1 MLVFGGLLLDLS
13 FFNGQLITYGFF
25 LLFAVVSI
33 ASAMLVVSLKSV
45 MHCALFLA
53 LFLLSVAAMFFIFD
67 ADFLGIVQILLYI
80 GGVIVLILFAVM
92 LTARVS
98 SHLLQQTNEQ
108 KFTAIIACIA
118 LFVML
123 SYVLLTSGLQ
133 GAEKSLVE
141 GGVTKDIGR
150 LLMTVYVLPFE
161 VASVVLLAAL
171 IGAMV
176 LVGKKDE

>member
-1 MLVFGGLLLDLS
+1 MDFP

-25 LLFAVVSI
+25 LLFATVAI
-33 ASAMLVVSLKSV
+33 ASALLVVSVKNI
-45 MHCALFLA
+45 MHSALFLA

-92 LTARVS
+92 LTSRVS
-98 SHLLQQTNEQ
+98 SQLIQQTNEQ
-108 KFTAIIACIA
+108 KFLAIIVCIF
-118 LFVML
+118 LFGML
-123 SYVLLTSGLQ
+123 SYVIFTSGLK
-133 GAEKSLVE
+133 GFERPLAE
-141 GGVTKDIGR
+141 GGITKDIGR
-150 LLMTVYVLPFE
+150 LLMTIYVLPFE
-161 VASVVLLAAL
+161 VASLVLLGAL

>member
-1 MLVFGGLLLDLS
+1 MDFS

-25 LLFAVVSI
+25 LLFAVVAI
-33 ASAMLVVSLKSV
+33 ASALLVVTVRSV
-45 MHCALFLA
+45 MHSALFLA
-53 LFLLSVAAMFFIFD
+53 VFLLSVAAMFFIFD

-92 LTARVS
+92 LTSRVA
-98 SHLLQQTNEQ
+98 SHLIQQTNEQ
-108 KFTAIIACIA
+108 KNIAFLTCIV

-123 SYVLLTSGLQ
+123 AYVILTSGLK
-133 GAEKSLVE
+133 GFERPLVE
-141 GGVTKDIGR
+141 GGVTKDVGR

-161 VASVVLLAAL
+161 VASLVLLASL

-176 LVGKKDE
+176 IVGKKDE